1 MVLVLSAWTDMAPI
15 CGTDLTIDQFGHND
29 QKATANISLAQYTAN
44 LETFTDEV
52 KTAGGIPV
60 SRHAKSKMEGTTVL
74 LFSQILVTSLTRRS
88 FSTPTNLTIPLVT
101 EDLNTQ
107 RILTIQAAIA
117 TNSRYIDLNA
127 ASTLYCDEI
136 GPTACHQYNLFD
148 NSGDVNAVG
157 VYPNGTVSQA
167 PESSLSSY

>member
-1 MVLVLSAWTDMAPI
+1 
-15 CGTDLTIDQFGHND
+15 
-29 QKATANISLAQYTAN
+29 
-44 LETFTDEV
+44 
-52 KTAGGIPV
+52 
-60 SRHAKSKMEGTTVL
+60 MEERTTGL
-74 LFSQILVTSLTRRS
+74 LFPQILVTSLTRRS
-88 FSTPTNLTIPLVT
+88 FSTPTNLTIALVA

-127 ASTLYCDEI
+127 ASALYCDEI

-157 VYPNGTVSQA
+157 IYPNGTVSQA
-167 PESSLSSY
+167 PESSLRCY